1 MVLSVQSIPKRGTG
15 GVLDHPR
22 MVDSDVT
29 VSRATQTART
39 PTDDTPSASATD
51 RAWASPSNSIEALCG
66 APSMWTWG
74 GGRLRGIV
82 HRVQCMRHAGCDG
95 QLDAGWIR
103 RTAAAAAMSVLIVGV
118 LIGTGVASGAA
129 PRQAISTSQVKPAN
143 LTTLETLGIYPST
156 PVQSFPTESAT
167 YSPADNNTFRV
178 VWGGGS
184 LELSGEGPI
193 AIGQTYSTEETGPG
207 GALIPSSRPDST
219 SRSSTVGVSIT
230 GPDSCGGPGAF
241 ATVTFD
247 QFETGTSGQVT
258 EAALQFVCDAV
269 SGGFSVYGTSAFNV
283 TPTTPGQGYYLF
295 ELGGAATGFG
305 NDNYLDYVDDL
316 GFPTAGDSVGMAIT
330 NSGGGYWMATSG
342 GGVFAYGDAGFY
354 GSLGGGPLNFTV
366 VGMAA
371 TPDDNG
377 YWLVAADG
385 GVFAYG
391 DAGFFGSTG
400 SIHLNQ
406 PIVGIATTPDGKGY
420 WLVASDG
427 GVFALGDAPFDGSLA
442 DLGGKAVFDSA
453 GVSIAVSSNY
463 GPINVAGIA
472 R

>member
-1 MVLSVQSIPKRGTG
+1 
-15 GVLDHPR
+15 
-22 MVDSDVT
+22 
-29 VSRATQTART
+29 
-39 PTDDTPSASATD
+39 
-51 RAWASPSNSIEALCG
+51 
-66 APSMWTWG
+66 
-74 GGRLRGIV
+74 
-82 HRVQCMRHAGCDG
+82 MRHAGCEG
-95 QLDAGWIR
+95 RLDRGWLQQS
-103 RTAAAAAMSVLIVGV
+103 AAAAAVGSVLIVVV
-118 LIGTGVASGAA
+118 LTGTSVASGAA

-167 YSPADNNTFRV
+167 YSPADNNNFRV

-193 AIGQTYSTEETGPG
+193 AIGQTYSTEDTGPG
-207 GALIPSSRPDST
+207 GALISSSRTDST
-219 SRSSTVGVSIT
+219 SRSSTVGISIT
-230 GPDSCGGPGAF
+230 GQDSCGGPGAH

-247 QFETGTSGQVT
+247 QFETGPSGQVT
-258 EAALQFVCDAV
+258 DAALQFVCDTV
-269 SGGFSVYGTSAFNV
+269 SGGFSVYGTSAFNA
-283 TPTTPGQGYYLF
+283 TPTTPGKGYYLF

-316 GFPTAGDSVGMAIT
+316 GFPTGGNSVGMAIS

-371 TPDDNG
+371 TPDDRG

-385 GVFAYG
+385 GVFAFG
-391 DAGFFGSTG
+391 NAGFFGSTG
-400 SIHLNQ
+400 STHLNKPIVGMAATPDGGGYWLVAADGGVFAFGDAGFFGSAGSIHLNK
-406 PIVGIATTPDGKGY
+406 PIVGVAATPDGGGY

-427 GVFALGDAPFDGSLA
+427 GVFAFGDAGFDGSAGNIHLNKPIVGMAATPDGGGYWLVASDGGVFAFGDAPFDGSLA
-442 DLGGKAVFDSA
+442 DLGGQAVFDSEGA
-453 GVSIAVSSNY
+453 SIAVSSNF
-463 GPINVAGIA
+463 GPISVAGIA